1 MALWCALQLASGD
14 LPPKCIDF
22 AKQTAERRLGPK
34 TGTSRSPIAWEPRVD
49 FSSLVQHEDTPQP
62 GDDDLMNGLVNDY
75 DDEVFT
81 DTDDELDAA
90 EKKPADG

>member
-22 AKQTAERRLGPK
+22 AKRTAERRLGPK
-34 TGTSRSPIAWEPRVD
+34 IGDTRSPDAWERPVD
-49 FSSLVQHEDTPQP
+49 VTSSAQRADGPKP
-62 GDDDLMNGLVNDY
+62 DDDDLMNSFTNDY

-81 DTDDELDAA
+81 DTEDELDAA
-90 EKKPADG
+90 EKNPADD